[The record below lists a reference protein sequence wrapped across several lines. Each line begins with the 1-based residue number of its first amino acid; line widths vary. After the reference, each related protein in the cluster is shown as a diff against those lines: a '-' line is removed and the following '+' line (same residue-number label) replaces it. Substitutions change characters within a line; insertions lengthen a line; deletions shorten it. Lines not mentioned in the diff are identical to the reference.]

1 MKEYLFYVRK
11 YNIFANDYL
20 LTVYRCKTNDPLH
33 TMGEMIY
40 RTFEE
45 IKRIDFVENSPG
57 REKYWEE
64 HNEKIHEWTDKYKIG
79 DL

>member
-11 YNIFANDYL
+11 YNIFVNDYT
-20 LTVYRCKTNDPLH
+20 LTVYRCKTNDPFH

-57 REKYWEE
+57 HEKYWKE
-64 HNEKIHEWTDKYKIG
+64 HDKEIYEWTDKYKIG

>member
-11 YNIFANDYL
+11 YDIMIRGYKVFI
-20 LTVYRCKTNDPLH
+20 YRCKTNDPFH

-40 RTFEE
+40 RTLEH

-57 REKYWEE
+57 HEKYWKE
-64 HNEKIHEWTDKYKIG
+64 HGYNIYDWYNKY
-79 DL
+79 